1 VVPPQEKI
9 VLGMSITIRDKERL
23 KKLLRF
29 DKDFGKINDRTTEI
43 YLLQVNVDVHAYRML

>member
-1 VVPPQEKI
+1 
-9 VLGMSITIRDKERL
+9 MSITIRDKERL

>member
-1 VVPPQEKI
+1 MVPPQEKI